1 MTISESRIAVPQLA
15 TTDISKV
22 GSLTKSEKQ
31 ELLNLQKMSHPYFT
45 KEHIFKHTPYIEN
58 LYIYRMKVNET
69 LVASR
74 QFLVVNDTNSSP
86 SWAKELNSSLNHQRF
101 AVGSRAIV
109 HPSLQGYG
117 FGSAL
122 VKNVNESIFKNF
134 NVDAIFGSSTNLRAI
149 ALYLKHNAEIWLP
162 DLHGQFPG
170 LTSLQMSAYD
180 FIQDMKDELASRLH
194 SPIRYYY
201 ASKYCSNNMKEL
213 SPNIA
218 ALHSTLN
225 NNVIITSN

>member
-1 MTISESRIAVPQLA
+1 MTVFDSRIDVPQLA

-22 GSLTKSEKQ
+22 ISLTKSEKQ
-31 ELLNLQKMSHPYFT
+31 ELLNLQKMSYPCFT
-45 KEHIFKHTPYIEN
+45 KGHIFSHASHIDN
-58 LYIYRMKVNET
+58 LYIYRMMINET

-74 QFLVVNDTNSSP
+74 QFLVMSDADSSP
-86 SWAKELNSSLNHQRF
+86 AWAKELNSSLNHQRF

-122 VKNVNESIFKNF
+122 VKNVNELIFKNF
-134 NVDAIFGSSTNLRAI
+134 NTDAIFGSSTNLRAI
-149 ALYLKHNAEIWLP
+149 ALYLKHNAQIWLP
-162 DLHGQFPG
+162 DLHSQFPG

-201 ASKYCSNNMKEL
+201 TSKYCGNNMKKL

-218 ALHSTLN
+218 ALNSTLN